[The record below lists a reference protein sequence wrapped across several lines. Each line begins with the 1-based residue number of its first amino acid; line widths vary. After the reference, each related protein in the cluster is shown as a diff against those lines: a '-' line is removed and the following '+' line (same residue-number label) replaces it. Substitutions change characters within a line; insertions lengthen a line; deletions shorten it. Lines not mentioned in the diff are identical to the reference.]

1 MVLLQPGSP
10 VQFGPEK
17 RYRGTIWC
25 VLHLSRQFGPPLR
38 SYRSLC
44 LAKKTMAPTTN
55 FRRVAQKWFY
65 RAARVSNRTLP
76 VGVPISVRVVVTVV
90 VIRRVIPVAV
100 VAVVVVTVVVVVA
113 ALALLAFTQL
123 VLSVALPFPPLMIP
137 MAVAAVSI
145 IVIAVPGRDQC
156 GSSEHRKHPQRQSWF
171 SKHGQN
177 LLSLSPATWM
187 GPARVAFNR
196 N

>member
-90 VIRRVIPVAV
+90 VIRRAIPVAV
-100 VAVVVVTVVVVVA
+100 VAA
-113 ALALLAFTQL
+113 G
-123 VLSVALPFPPLMIP
+123 
-137 MAVAAVSI
+137 AVSI
-145 IVIAVPGRDQC
+145 FAALRA
-156 GSSEHRKHPQRQSWF
+156 RA
-171 SKHGQN
+171 
-177 LLSLSPATWM
+177 LLD
-187 GPARVAFNR
+187 
-196 N
+196 